1 MISVTNVAALGLLAT
16 LGIGAICGLSFLRYV
31 SSGLAL
37 VMVIGAIATKLEV
50 APEDSG
56 MASNHGNGT
65 A

>member
-1 MISVTNVAALGLLAT
+1 MISVTNVAALGLVAS
-16 LGIGAICGLSFLRYV
+16 LGIGAIWSRSFLRYV
-31 SSGLAL
+31 SWVLAL
-37 VMVIGAIATKLEV
+37 VMVIGAITAKFEV

>member
-1 MISVTNVAALGLLAT
+1 MISVTNVAALGLLAS
-16 LGIGAICGLSFLRYV
+16 LGIGAIWGLSFLRYV

-37 VMVIGAIATKLEV
+37 VMVIGAIAAKLEV